1 MNLCK
6 AIVSFLISQ
15 SYHIH
20 NHFVS
25 AKITNTRI
33 IDCLNGLQ
41 AFEISNIQSASN
53 IKALK
58 YQSASKNNYA
68 DFVPEVFCDM

>member
-1 MNLCK
+1 M
-6 AIVSFLISQ
+6 ISQ

-33 IDCLNGLQ
+33 ICLSSHKH
-41 AFEISNIQSASN
+41 FRVSN

-58 YQSASKNNYA
+58 EKSASKKMICR
-68 DFVPEVFCDM
+68 FLW